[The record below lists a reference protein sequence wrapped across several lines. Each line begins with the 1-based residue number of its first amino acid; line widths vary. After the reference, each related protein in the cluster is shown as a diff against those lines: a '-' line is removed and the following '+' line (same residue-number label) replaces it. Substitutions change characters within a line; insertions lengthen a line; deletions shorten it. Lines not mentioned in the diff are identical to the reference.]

1 MKKQTLKILI
11 TGDGGVGKT
20 TLLHRYLDN
29 AFIDTTTMTVGV
41 EFHVQEIKIRDTI
54 CSLLLW
60 DIGGQ
65 QRFRFMVDKYID
77 GAKGALL
84 LFDTTS
90 MTSFVSVSKWEQVLR
105 KKDKH
110 LPILLVGTKA
120 DLDEF
125 SMVGDYYAKLTQKR
139 FNMVDYIK
147 TSAKLGFNIE
157 KVFKT
162 LAERIINRGLL

>member
-1 MKKQTLKILI
+1 MKKQTIKILI

-41 EFHVQEIKIRDTI
+41 EFHVQEIKVSNII

-65 QRFRFMVDKYID
+65 QRFRFMVDKYIE

-90 MTSFVSVSKWEQVLR
+90 MKSFVNVDKWTQVLR
-105 KKDKH
+105 RKDKN

-139 FNMVDYIK
+139 FKMVDYIK
-147 TSAKLGFNIE
+147 TSAKLGLNVE
-157 KVFKT
+157 KTFKT
-162 LAERIINRGLL
+162 LAENILSRGLL